1 MSEIVER
8 RNCYIIDNMRGEIIY
23 KILNSLGNKVFD
35 YIDFTNAFLK
45 AGYGASGGKIRYEF
59 YKIQDKKIQLQ
70 LNKQKIINFKRYLSK
85 LKSEGLIL
93 ENKSK
98 QIYLSTKGKNKLNIF
113 KKSFPLN
120 KDLYKEKAGDKVIV
134 ISYDIPIAF
143 NKERNILRDMLRML
157 GFHLVHKSV
166 WVGKV
171 ALSKR
176 FVADLNGL
184 GILDYVEILEVTKNG
199 TLKSKN

>member
-1 MSEIVER
+1 
-8 RNCYIIDNMRGEIIY
+8 MRGEIIY
-23 KILNSLGNKVFD
+23 KILDSLGNKVFN
-35 YIDFTNAFLK
+35 YVDFVNAFLK

-59 YKIQDKKIQLQ
+59 SKIQDKRISSE
-70 LNKQKIINFKRYLSK
+70 LNKQKIINFKKYLFK

-93 ENKSK
+93 ENNSE

-120 KDLYKEKAGDKVIV
+120 KNLYKEKMGDKVIV
-134 ISYDIPIAF
+134 ISYDIPVAF

-157 GFHLVHKSV
+157 NFHLVHKSV

-176 FVADLNGL
+176 FIADLNRL